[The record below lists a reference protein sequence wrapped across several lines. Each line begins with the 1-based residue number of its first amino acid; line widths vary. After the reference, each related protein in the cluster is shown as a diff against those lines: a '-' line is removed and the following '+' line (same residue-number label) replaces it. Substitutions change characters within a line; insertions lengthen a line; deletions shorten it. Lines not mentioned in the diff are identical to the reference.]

1 MNIRQVQF
9 DLLASVTG
17 RAAVGRNA
25 LVEPTPRVARVG
37 DLVAVRALNE
47 SRSYGMLETPSGRLA
62 RIKRGSVICGVLG
75 ERRALKGIVGEV
87 PAFIAEGD
95 HLSILNLG
103 GVIGEKTGVSS
114 SLGTVVDVEVIGS
127 VCDADGTML
136 NLASSALPTA
146 DTLAPSAPVIL
157 VAGTCMNSGKTVAV
171 AEIIREAA
179 LRGLKVAGVKLTGVA
194 CLRDTLEMQDNGA
207 FATVSFLDFGLP
219 STVGNAGLEKV
230 AIGALNHLNSLSP
243 DLIVAEL
250 GDGVLGGYSVERL
263 LGSSQVMSAVTKL
276 VFCAS
281 DFVGVVGGITVLK
294 EFGLQP
300 DVISGAVTDSSM
312 GESAIRERFQ
322 IDAANARN
330 DSARLYTLATGLQM
344 NALEASVC

>member
-1 MNIRQVQF
+1 MSVQQVKF
-9 DLLASVTG
+9 DLLASVTSKINIG
-17 RAAVGRNA
+17 RDGW
-25 LVEPTPRVARVG
+25 VEPIPRVAKVG

-47 SRSYGMLETPSGRLA
+47 SRSYGMLETPSGRLT
-62 RIKRGSVICGVLG
+62 RIKKGSIICGVLG

-87 PAFIAEGD
+87 PPFVAVGD
-95 HLSILNLG
+95 RLSILNLG
-103 GVIGEKTGVSS
+103 GVIGQKTGVSS
-114 SLGTVVDVEVIGS
+114 SLGTVVDVEVVGS
-127 VCDADGTML
+127 VCDSNGQIL
-136 NLASSALPTA
+136 NLASNALPTA
-146 DTLAPSAPVIL
+146 DSLAPSAPVIL

-207 FATVSFLDFGLP
+207 FATISFLDFGLP
-219 STVGNAGLEKV
+219 STVGNADLEKV
-230 AIGALNHLNSLSP
+230 AIGAFNHLNSFSP

-263 LGSSQVMSAVTKL
+263 LGSAKVMGAVTKI

-294 EFGLQP
+294 EFGLHP
-300 DVISGAVTDSSM
+300 DVISGSVTDSSM
-312 GESAIRERFQ
+312 GENAIRERFG
-322 IDAANARN
+322 IAAANARS
-330 DSARLYTLATGLQM
+330 DSARLFSLTTDLPVQT
-344 NALEASVC
+344 LEAAVC

>member
-1 MNIRQVQF
+1 MTVQEVKF
-9 DLLASVTG
+9 DLLASVTSKIN
-17 RAAVGRNA
+17 VG
-25 LVEPTPRVARVG
+25 LISYVDPTPRVARVG
-37 DLVAVRALNE
+37 DVVAVRALNE

-62 RIKRGSVICGVLG
+62 RIKKGGVICGVLG

-87 PAFIAEGD
+87 PPFIGEGD
-95 HLSILNLG
+95 RLSILNLG
-103 GVIGEKTGVSS
+103 GVIGQKTGVSS
-114 SLGTVVDVEVIGS
+114 SLGAVVDVEVIGT
-127 VCDADGTML
+127 VCDAVGKVL
-136 NLASSALPTA
+136 NIAASALPTA
-146 DTLAPSAPVIL
+146 DEIAPSAPVVL

-219 STVGNAGLEKV
+219 STVGHADLEKV
-230 AIGALNHLNSLSP
+230 AIGAFNHLNSLSP

-263 LGSSQVMSAVTKL
+263 LASSKVMGAVKKI

-281 DFVGVVGGITVLK
+281 DFVGIVGGVTVLN

-300 DVISGAVTDSSM
+300 DVISGSVTDSTM
-312 GESAIRERFQ
+312 GENAIRERFR
-322 IDAANARN
+322 IAAANARS
-330 DSARLYTLATGLQM
+330 DSARLFSLTTDIPVQV
-344 NALEASVC
+344 LEAAVC